1 MMSPPSE
8 LRAHLKQQALELKWK
23 DDAVAVFVPFRLLRG
38 SCPCAACVNEMTGQR
53 TYFPDDTPEDVHP
66 QKMELVGNYAVK
78 ITWSDGHNT
87 GLFTWE
93 YLREIYAQLAQ
104 AS

>member
-8 LRAHLKQQALELKWK
+8 LRAHLNQQALELKWK
-23 DDAVAVFVPFRLLRG
+23 DDAIAVFVPFRLLRG

-53 TYFPDDTPEDVHP
+53 TYFHEDTSDDIRPE
-66 QKMELVGNYAVK
+66 QLELVGNYAVR

-104 AS
+104 SS